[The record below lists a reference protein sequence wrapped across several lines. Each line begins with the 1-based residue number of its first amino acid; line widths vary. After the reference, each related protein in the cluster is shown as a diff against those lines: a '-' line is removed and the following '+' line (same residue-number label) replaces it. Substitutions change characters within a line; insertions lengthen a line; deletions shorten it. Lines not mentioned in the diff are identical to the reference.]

1 MFAYYVR
8 KTILKIHKNTLV
20 YETLHRE
27 LKKNVLHEPDLK
39 PEVNSGIRKGISS
52 CFTSGILRVAVVVGT
67 TPIQKRPKVN
77 NYESLWPT
85 LCIQSLQLCFVI
97 VSFVTLDSL

>member
-8 KTILKIHKNTLV
+8 KTILKIHKGVIRAYKSRKDILYKDQNKNKNKKTLV

-39 PEVNSGIRKGISS
+39 PEVNSGIRKVS
-52 CFTSGILRVAVVVGT
+52 VPA
-67 TPIQKRPKVN
+67 
-77 NYESLWPT
+77 SLAA
-85 LCIQSLQLCFVI
+85 SFVLQL
-97 VSFVTLDSL
+97 